1 MYILCVYVCVFT
13 YIVVPMYEH
22 ITVCMCMC
30 VGGRGEGG
38 GGTSPVGCVLVQWGN
53 DEN

>member
-1 MYILCVYVCVFT
+1 MSISQYACVCVWG
-13 YIVVPMYEH
+13 E
-22 ITVCMCMC
+22 
-30 VGGRGEGG
+30 GEGG